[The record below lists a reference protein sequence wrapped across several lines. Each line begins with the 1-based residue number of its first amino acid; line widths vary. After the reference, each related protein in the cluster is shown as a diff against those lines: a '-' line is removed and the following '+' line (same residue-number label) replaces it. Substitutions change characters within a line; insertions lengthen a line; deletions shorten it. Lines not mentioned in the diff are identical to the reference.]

1 VRGYII
7 ERGREFYSLEQAVL
21 EGREGEKERRREGEK
36 ERRERETGKYCAK
49 LDIKESE
56 KRPI

>member
-1 VRGYII
+1 VRGSII

-21 EGREGEKERRREGEK
+21 EGREGEKERR
-36 ERRERETGKYCAK
+36 ERETGKYCAK
-49 LDIKESE
+49 LDIEESE